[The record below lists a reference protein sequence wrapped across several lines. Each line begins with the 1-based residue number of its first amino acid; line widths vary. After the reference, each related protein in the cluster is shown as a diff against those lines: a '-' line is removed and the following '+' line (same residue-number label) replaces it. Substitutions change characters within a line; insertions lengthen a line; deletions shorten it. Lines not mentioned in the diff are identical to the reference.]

1 MKNLFLLYFIISFI
15 FCNKKFQISNQ
26 SQSNI
31 DSTQIYHNI
40 EDFRKPGMNDYET
53 LMEAYRRLPN
63 YSKIVFAPKTYIF
76 SHTPII
82 YKALDFYG
90 PATLKREDQVTYT
103 LRESANQS
111 STILILNN
119 TDGIIAGDRFSISF
133 SPAND
138 DNTSINF
145 AKKVSGDTLFLAA
158 AVGQTKSRIGN
169 FPAGTKLFKN
179 IIFFWV
185 VGTGKYPDKSCSF
198 NNLTFDGNRDNN
210 QGSYSWLLNTAVLA
224 VTKNTTIYSY
234 CKFINSPAET
244 IVGHNADIRN
254 CSFYNLNGSAFH
266 TSADKVTSTESE
278 IHSYL
283 SDNTFENTNQIPNSI
298 GGHSEGAIT
307 HSNSGGYYTA
317 TRNTFTNIGGPVL
330 GILYPSVSIHDWGTS
345 DLIFR
350 GNTINGAKKIVW
362 AISTQPGTIHDVRI
376 DSNIISNMPSYNW
389 SSGLNYFAPG
399 IILKD
404 KSGE

>member
-1 MKNLFLLYFIISFI
+1 MKNLFLLSFIILFI
-15 FCNKKFQISNQ
+15 FCNKKLQTSNQ
-26 SQSNI
+26 PYNI
-31 DSTQIYHNI
+31 DSSQIYHNI
-40 EDFRKPGMNDYET
+40 EDFRKPGMDDYET
-53 LMEAYRRLPN
+53 LMAAYHRLPN
-63 YSKIVFAPKTYIF
+63 YSKILFAPKTYIF
-76 SHTPII
+76 SHTPIM
-82 YKALDFYG
+82 YKALNFYG
-90 PATLKREDQVTYT
+90 PATLKREDQITYT
-103 LRESANQS
+103 LKEPANQS
-111 STILILNN
+111 SAMLILNN
-119 TDGIIAGDRFSISF
+119 TDGIIAGDRFFISF
-133 SPAND
+133 SQANN

-145 AKKVSGDTLFLAA
+145 VKKVNGDTLFLAGA
-158 AVGQTKSRIGN
+158 LGQTRSRIGD

-198 NNLTFDGNRDNN
+198 NNLTFDGNRDSNK
-210 QGSYSWLLNTAVLA
+210 GSYSWLLNTAILA
-224 VTKNTTIYSY
+224 VTKNTTVYSY
-234 CKFINSPAET
+234 CNFINSPAET

-254 CSFYNLNGSAFH
+254 CFFYNLNGSAFH

-283 SDNTFENTNQIPNSI
+283 SDNTFENTNQVPNSI

-317 TRNTFTNIGGPVL
+317 TRNTFINIGGPVL
-330 GILYPSVSIHDWGTS
+330 GLLYPSVSIHDWGTS
-345 DLIFR
+345 DLTFR

-362 AISTQPGTIHDVRI
+362 TISIQPGTIHDVRI
-376 DSNIISNMPSYNW
+376 DSNIISNMPSFNW
-389 SSGLNYFAPG
+389 STGLNYFAPG